1 MVTIWTKAQKIIFFL
16 YIVLLSGLIIAKNSS
31 YYYIIILSAL
41 ITTLIYIEYKNI
53 KKIITNENPYYN
65 KFSNFN
71 KKYFLLCLIV
81 YNLASIIPYAFR
93 INKLIYQTYNLHYIL
108 KYIFVIIFAI
118 IFIYSGIIMDRY
130 TKKKQDLLLKIKNS
144 QQ

>member
-1 MVTIWTKAQKIIFFL
+1 MITIWTKAQKIIIVL
-16 YIVLLSGLIIAKNSS
+16 YIVLLFWLILTKNSS
-31 YYYIIILSAL
+31 YYYIIILSTL

-53 KKIITNENPYYN
+53 KKIINNENPYYN
-65 KFSNFN
+65 EFSNFN

-81 YNLASIIPYAFR
+81 YNLVSIIPYAFR
-93 INKLIYQTYNLHYIL
+93 INELIYQKYNLHYIF

-118 IFIYSGIIMDRY
+118 IYIYAGIIMDRY
-130 TKKKQDLLLKIKNS
+130 TKQKQNILLKIKNS